1 MKTFK
6 LNDGNEIPQLGLGTF
21 LNTDVDVLRNTL
33 IKAFELGYCHI
44 DTAQG
49 YNNEAIIGDIIKS
62 SGINIKDLFITTK
75 IKCHETPELLKESLE
90 ESFVNLQTDF
100 INLVL
105 IHWPSHDYK
114 LNYETYQVL
123 EEYKDQSKIGS
134 IGVSNFTIDH
144 LKELLKV
151 CKYKPVVNQ
160 VELHPNL
167 TQEPM
172 QAFLSKNDIAIG
184 SYGQF
189 MKGQVFEGTNKEILE
204 KIGSKYN
211 ASVAQVVIAWGLA
224 RNIIM
229 IPMSTK
235 EKNLETNLLAKDIV
249 LSREDIDLINGL
261 NKGRRVYTDPDNNN
275 IFMKR

>member
-1 MKTFK
+1 MKTYKF
-6 LNDGNEIPQLGLGTF
+6 NDGNKIPQLGLGTF
-21 LNTDVDVLRNTL
+21 LNTDVDILKNTL
-33 IKAFELGYCHI
+33 TKAFELGYRHI

-49 YNNEAIIGDIIKS
+49 YNNEAIIGDIIKD
-62 SGINIKDLFITTK
+62 SGLNIKNLFITTK
-75 IKCHETPELLKESLE
+75 IKCHETPEQLKISLE
-90 ESFVNLQTDF
+90 ESFLNLQTDF
-100 INLVL
+100 IDLVL

-114 LNYETYQVL
+114 LNYQTYQVL
-123 EEYKDQSKIGS
+123 EEYKDEGKIGS

-151 CKYKPVVNQ
+151 CKYKPVINQ

-172 QAFLSKNDIAIG
+172 QTFLKQNDIAIG

-189 MKGQVFEGTNKEILE
+189 MKGQVFEGSNKEVLE
-204 KIGSKYN
+204 RVATKYN
-211 ASVAQVVIAWGLA
+211 ATIAQIVIAWGLA

-229 IPMSTK
+229 IPMSTN

-249 LSREDIDLINGL
+249 LNKEDIDLINGL
-261 NKGRRVYTDPDNNN
+261 NKGRRVYTDPENNN